1 MFGQLQNK
9 FSKIFKTIRGHG
21 KISENNISDAIREIR
36 VALLESDVNYK
47 VVSAFIDRVK
57 EKSKGLEVLD
67 SITPG
72 QHFIKMVLDE
82 MADFLSSD
90 NSQIKLND
98 NKMST
103 ILLAGLQGSGKTTT
117 TLKIGCFLK
126 REYNKKPLLVGLDLQ
141 RPAASEQLR
150 VLAENNDLDVF
161 INIKSKQCL
170 DVLKNAMD
178 YAKKINADTLILD
191 TAGRLHIDEKLIN
204 ELNDIIK
211 FSNPEEILYIAD
223 GMTGQ
228 DAVNSSKSFME
239 SCNMTGCILTKMDG
253 DSGGGSALSI
263 KEVTGMPIKF
273 ITYGEKSHEIEK
285 FNSESISRR
294 ILGLDD
300 VIGLVEKAQKS
311 FDTKKMKNLQ
321 EKIIKNEF
329 NLIDFKDQIEQMEN
343 MGNINDILKYM
354 PKMKNKL
361 NLNFDKKKI
370 VWIKAL
376 IDSMTDLERKNP
388 EIINGSRRKRIS
400 KGAGRSMQE
409 LNQLLKQFY
418 EMKKMMKKVN
428 KIGKNKFPFNLG

>member
-311 FDTKKMKNLQ
+311 FDTKKMKNIQ